1 MTQTKTLLE
10 QINPEAHHK
19 LAVLNHDLRTDVASI
34 LREKTSY
41 GDLTISEAIKIA
53 YALGVSTDMRQMR
66 AQLIEEN
73 IYENSNL

>member
-10 QINPEAHHK
+10 QITSEAHHK

-34 LREKTSY
+34 LRKKTSY

-53 YALGVSTDMRQMR
+53 YALGMSTDMKQMR
-66 AQLIEEN
+66 SQLIEDDN
-73 IYENSNL
+73 QG

>member
-10 QINPEAHHK
+10 QITPEAHHK
-19 LAVLNHDLRTDVASI
+19 LAVLNHDLRTDVMLI
-34 LREKTSY
+34 LEQNTSY

-53 YALGVSTDMRQMR
+53 YALGMSTDMRQMR
-66 AQLIEEN
+66 VQLIEEN